1 MNTNHDATVSKQWA
15 KRPADERFLN
25 LASLQAA
32 VAKRREH
39 SQEIRESLGELAV
52 ILNEDGDD
60 LRLALPGLDSP
71 AEMTHYS
78 FGSLCSRVGAPAG
91 FFRNSLAHAPE
102 LAAECLNECITRAD
116 NEPIMPYVY
125 RNGRTELRAATSPSY
140 GRIYDADVVSAV
152 ARMNERDDNRWK
164 VPGVLDWGT
173 GIYNPHVDVTQETTT
188 LYASDR
194 DIFLFMVDDLNPIK
208 VGTLDNGNDDL
219 MFRGFYVW
227 NSETGNASFGMA
239 CMYLRAVCANRI
251 LWGVEQKKEIT
262 FRHSQNAPG
271 RFLREARPMLA
282 NFAQANTA
290 AVVAGVEAAK
300 APVLPDERKDK
311 IAWIMKHANV
321 TQVRAVAAL
330 NAVEREEHRICR
342 SVWDVAQGLTAV
354 ARRIPHQDQRV
365 DLERAAKRI
374 LDKVA

>member
-1 MNTNHDATVSKQWA
+1 
-15 KRPADERFLN
+15 
-25 LASLQAA
+25 
-32 VAKRREH
+32 
-39 SQEIRESLGELAV
+39 
-52 ILNEDGDD
+52 
-60 LRLALPGLDSP
+60 
-71 AEMTHYS
+71 
-78 FGSLCSRVGAPAG
+78 
-91 FFRNSLAHAPE
+91 
-102 LAAECLNECITRAD
+102 
-116 NEPIMPYVY
+116 
-125 RNGRTELRAATSPSY
+125 
-140 GRIYDADVVSAV
+140 
-152 ARMNERDDNRWK
+152 
-164 VPGVLDWGT
+164 
-173 GIYNPHVDVTQETTT
+173 
-188 LYASDR
+188 
-194 DIFLFMVDDLNPIK
+194 
-208 VGTLDNGNDDL
+208 
-219 MFRGFYVW
+219 
-227 NSETGNASFGMA
+227 
-239 CMYLRAVCANRI
+239 MYLRAVCANRI

>member
-1 MNTNHDATVSKQWA
+1 MNHDETVSKQWA
-15 KRPADERFLN
+15 KRPADQRYLD
-25 LASLQAA
+25 LGSLQTA
-32 VAKRREH
+32 VANRRQC
-39 SQEIRESLGELAV
+39 SQEIREALGDLSIVLTPE
-52 ILNEDGDD
+52 GDD
-60 LRLALPGLDSP
+60 LRLALPGVNNE
-71 AEMTHYS
+71 AEFTHYS

-91 FFRNSLAHAPE
+91 FFRDKLAQAPE
-102 LAAECLNECITRAD
+102 LAAETLNHCIAQAD

-125 RNGRTELRAATSPSY
+125 SNGRTELRAATSPSY

-164 VPGVLDWGT
+164 VPGVLDWAT
-173 GIYNPHVDVTQETTT
+173 RAHNPNVDVTTENTT

-194 DIFLFMVDDLNPIK
+194 DIFLFLVDDKNPIK

-239 CMYLRAVCANRI
+239 TMYMRAVCQNRI
-251 LWGVEQKKEIT
+251 LWGVEQKREIT

-271 RFLREARPMLA
+271 RFLREARPLL
-282 NFAQANTA
+282 NSFAQANTA
-290 AVVAGVEAAK
+290 AVIAGVDAAK
-300 APVLPDERKDK
+300 APILPDDRKDK
-311 IAWIMKHANV
+311 IAWIMKNAGV
-321 TQVRAVAAL
+321 TQVRAVACL
-330 NAVEREEHRICR
+330 NAVEREEHRVCR
-342 SVWDVAQGLTAV
+342 SAWDVAQGLTAV

-365 DLERAAKRI
+365 DLERAAKKI